1 MSMAN
6 DWIKAEKTTT
16 NQMMNSGAN
25 QGMSSMMDSKR
36 RDLAKRKQQIIS
48 GQNNRV
54 AYGNAPRIQTSKNGV
69 ISSGAIGL

>member
-6 DWIKAEKTTT
+6 NWIKAEKATT
-16 NQMMNSGAN
+16 NSGAN
-25 QGMSSMMDSKR
+25 QGMSSTMDSKR

-54 AYGNAPRIQTSKNGV
+54 AYGNALHFQTSKNGV
-69 ISSGAIGL
+69 ISSSAIGL